1 MSQTPPTIDHKLE
14 YQLNQMNMVAKK
26 ALLGTLLKNLQSSTG
41 TNLTTITGDVTF
53 TSGGVSAIGAGKV
66 LATMIAAAAVTA
78 PKIKSVNRTLTI
90 AIGAK
95 TATVTNPADINGIP
109 LAPYITSTAL
119 DATLT
124 AINSLQFEASTG
136 QIIVNGNAN
145 ATAAVNV
152 VVPIIQAS

>member
-14 YQLNQMNMVAKK
+14 YQLNMMNAAAKR
-26 ALLGTLLKNLQSSTG
+26 ALLGTLLKNIQSSTG

-53 TSGGVSAIGAGKV
+53 TSGSVSA
-66 LATMIAAAAVTA
+66 IAAAAVTA
-78 PKIKSVNRTLTI
+78 PKIKIVNRTLII

-95 TATVTNPADINGIP
+95 TATVTNAADINGAP
-109 LAPYITSTAL
+109 LAPYIASATL

-124 AINSLQFEASTG
+124 AVTSFQFVASTG